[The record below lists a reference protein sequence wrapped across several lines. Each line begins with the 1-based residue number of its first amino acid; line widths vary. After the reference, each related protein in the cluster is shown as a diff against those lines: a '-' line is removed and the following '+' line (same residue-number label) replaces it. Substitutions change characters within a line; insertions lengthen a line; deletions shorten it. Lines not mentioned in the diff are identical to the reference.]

1 MPGIGQMMSG
11 RGPVVIDGSTRF
23 PRAQPSGL
31 ACPRSVSV
39 ASIRRSTK
47 LGATHDEGERAV
59 HCHPRRT
66 SPRCLGAPDPWRPT
80 RCFIHR
86 GFRVRVCGNRLCER
100 GHWMTTLQNVLGEK
114 DWDSKYGRMVSVK
127 LDFGDFQAEL
137 NTKHETLSSR
147 LEMCETWIGK
157 ESSEWAFEDRG
168 TWDSGNPK
176 PKKVLS
182 WPGKVAYSGA
192 QEPHR
197 APNTRSMDR
206 GAEQPSILAS
216 VALKAA
222 VEAVGQVGAD
232 FTATDILQV
241 ASVFNDWLT
250 NKASGSASAQTHTAD
265 PSFRADP
272 DPPSAAQAPSGP
284 TAGPS
289 TSTA

>member
-1 MPGIGQMMSG
+1 MSILQRVQG
-11 RGPVVIDGSTRF
+11 EREWESRYGKMV
-23 PRAQPSGL
+23 
-31 ACPRSVSV
+31 
-39 ASIRRSTK
+39 SIRLSFTDND
-47 LGATHDEGERAV
+47 GTEFDA
-59 HCHPRRT
+59 
-66 SPRCLGAPDPWRPT
+66 
-80 RCFIHR
+80 
-86 GFRVRVCGNRLCER
+86 
-100 GHWMTTLQNVLGEK
+100 Q
-114 DWDSKYGRMVSVK
+114 
-127 LDFGDFQAEL
+127 L
-137 NTKHETLSSR
+137 NTKPETLSSR

-157 ESSEWAFEDRG
+157 DSSEWAFEDRG
-168 TWDSGNPK
+168 TGDTGEPR
-176 PKKVLS
+176 PKKVLT

-192 QEPHR
+192 QEPRR

-289 TSTA
+289 TSAVAEDSDPDLSPFTGSDEQDEEAPYGEGGQDSSSCSHTYRTDPNELGVRVCVKCGDK

>member
-1 MPGIGQMMSG
+1 
-11 RGPVVIDGSTRF
+11 
-23 PRAQPSGL
+23 
-31 ACPRSVSV
+31 
-39 ASIRRSTK
+39 
-47 LGATHDEGERAV
+47 
-59 HCHPRRT
+59 
-66 SPRCLGAPDPWRPT
+66 
-80 RCFIHR
+80 
-86 GFRVRVCGNRLCER
+86 
-100 GHWMTTLQNVLGEK
+100 MTTLQKVLGERE
-114 DWDSKYGRMVSVK
+114 WESKYGRMVSVK

-137 NTKHETLSSR
+137 NTKPETLSSR

-168 TWDSGNPK
+168 TWDNGEPK

-192 QEPHR
+192 QEPRR
-197 APNTRSMDR
+197 APNARSTP
-206 GAEQPSILAS
+206 GGTEQPSILAS

-272 DPPSAAQAPSGP
+272 DPPSVAEAHSGP
-284 TAGPS
+284 SAGPS
-289 TSTA
+289 TSTAAEDSDVATDASDEQDGGDSYGEGERTPSSCAHTYGTDPNELGVRVCVKCGDRRKRSA

>member
-1 MPGIGQMMSG
+1 MSILQRVQG
-11 RGPVVIDGSTRF
+11 EREWESRYGKMV
-23 PRAQPSGL
+23 
-31 ACPRSVSV
+31 
-39 ASIRRSTK
+39 SIRLSFTDND
-47 LGATHDEGERAV
+47 GTEFD
-59 HCHPRRT
+59 
-66 SPRCLGAPDPWRPT
+66 
-80 RCFIHR
+80 
-86 GFRVRVCGNRLCER
+86 
-100 GHWMTTLQNVLGEK
+100 
-114 DWDSKYGRMVSVK
+114 
-127 LDFGDFQAEL
+127 AEL
-137 NTKHETLSSR
+137 TTKPETLSSR

-157 ESSEWAFEDRG
+157 ESSEWAFEDKG
-168 TWDSGNPK
+168 TWNSGNPK

-192 QEPHR
+192 QEPRR

-289 TSTA
+289 TSTAAEESDVATDASDEQDGGDSYGEGERTPSSCAHTYRTDPKELGVRVCVKCGDKRRRSA